1 MFLLLSGTLKEQ
13 SAERDTLQRHL
24 NDAENKLTHLD
35 KVCFC
40 DVDFHKSG
48 VRTGQE
54 KLENVSINV
63 STMLHFES
71 VYPSAVPGYAQQ
83 PVLTPTPVPG

>member
-13 SAERDTLQRHL
+13 SAEHDTLQRHL

-40 DVDFHKSG
+40 DVDFHKTFTKAKFVQ
-48 VRTGQE
+48 VRKNWRMSALTFPQCYTSRA
-54 KLENVSINV
+54 SIPV
-63 STMLHFES
+63 QC
-71 VYPSAVPGYAQQ
+71 PGMHSS
-83 PVLTPTPVPG
+83 LF